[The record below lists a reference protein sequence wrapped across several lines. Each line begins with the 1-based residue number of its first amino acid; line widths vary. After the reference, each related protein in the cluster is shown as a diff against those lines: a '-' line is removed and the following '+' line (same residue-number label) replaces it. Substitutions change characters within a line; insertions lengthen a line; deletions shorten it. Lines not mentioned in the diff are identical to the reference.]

1 MYRTVGLI
9 TDISIAAVDL
19 LQEMTDVETDE
30 DNEDSINALFD
41 ALVSIILQLANVRSK
56 HLY

>member
-1 MYRTVGLI
+1 MWL
-9 TDISIAAVDL
+9 DISIAAVDL

-41 ALVSIILQLANVRSK
+41 ALVSIIFQLAS
-56 HLY
+56 